1 MATILMMSV
10 KMANQFYTRVAKELK
25 LKVRK
30 FRGIIPTFIKVTW
43 KKWSFLLLP
52 PSSILNR
59 VKSRKAVME
68 FFLSFKSF
76 KSRKK
81 VTNSFFIGHA
91 SLSFHLMHKFS
102 GIMFSLSVP
111 NEFLRL

>member
-1 MATILMMSV
+1 MGGLGSSSIIWDWHLIR
-10 KMANQFYTRVAKELK
+10 TRVTKGLK

-30 FRGIIPTFIKVTW
+30 FRGLIPTFVKVTG
-43 KKWSFLLLP
+43 KKMVLFAP
-52 PSSILNR
+52 PILNR

-91 SLSFHLMHKFS
+91 SLSFHLMHKFP

-111 NEFLRL
+111 TEFL